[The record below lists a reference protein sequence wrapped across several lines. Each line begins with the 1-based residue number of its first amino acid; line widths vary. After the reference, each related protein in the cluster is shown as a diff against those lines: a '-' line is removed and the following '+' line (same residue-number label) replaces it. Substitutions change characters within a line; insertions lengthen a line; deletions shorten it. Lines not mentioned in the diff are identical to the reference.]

1 MVSALLPKASA
12 VALTEFSQCYCFFLT
27 STSILGSLHLTVV
40 LEEAEA
46 GFAINLGH
54 VIAQFVAATE
64 DLVELVVAEAD
75 DFVVGYR
82 ATVIYLADVCPH
94 AGTQAHV
101 TGFACGVEFATREVE
116 GAQALACLADGIYLT
131 MTGGVVVGQH
141 MIVTRGDEHS
151 VTHDGCAERSAIA
164 IADPLASLL
173 DGYLHE
179 LTLCLYHLLE
189 LGGAV
194 FQRRGL
200 WD

>member
-1 MVSALLPKASA
+1 MEK
-12 VALTEFSQCYCFFLT
+12 TQ
-27 STSILGSLHLTVV
+27 
-40 LEEAEA
+40 A
-46 GFAINLGH
+46 GFAIYFCH
-54 VIAQFVAATE
+54 IVAQLVAASE

-94 AGTQAHV
+94 AGTQAHM

-116 GAQALACLADGIYLT
+116 GAQALARLADGIYLT

-151 VTHDGCAERSAIA
+151 VTHDGSAERSAIA

-173 DGYLHE
+173 DSYLHE
-179 LTLCLYHLLE
+179 LTLCLCHLLE
-189 LGGAV
+189 LGSAV

-200 WD
+200 YI